1 MVITTTHPRPPEAK
15 GVAVTTT
22 PSGSGVG
29 GGRQEM
35 LALPLDT
42 VSGFLFGINADW
54 VKHEVRD
61 RLIHYQPR

>member
-1 MVITTTHPRPPEAK
+1 
-15 GVAVTTT
+15 VAVTTT

-35 LALPLDT
+35 LALPLDY
-42 VSGFLFGINADW
+42 VSGFLFGINADR
-54 VKHEVRD
+54 VKPEVRD